1 MMSNKVTA
9 IHTFLGAILGIST
22 TQCNKRVDDEC

>member
-1 MMSNKVTA
+1 MSNKVTA

-22 TQCNKRVDDEC
+22 TQYNKRVDGK